1 MTERKRKLD
10 VFTDAP
16 PAANGAAGAL
26 PTVNPFTGRAYSTR
40 YYDILAKRR
49 GEAAQTVCFC
59 GFVELDAKPAA
70 RGSADAHSAPS
81 QAYLSGRRGRTL
93 CR

>member
-40 YYDILAKRR
+40 YYDILTKRR
-49 GEAAQTVCFC
+49 GEAA
-59 GFVELDAKPAA
+59 
-70 RGSADAHSAPS
+70 
-81 QAYLSGRRGRTL
+81 
-93 CR
+93 